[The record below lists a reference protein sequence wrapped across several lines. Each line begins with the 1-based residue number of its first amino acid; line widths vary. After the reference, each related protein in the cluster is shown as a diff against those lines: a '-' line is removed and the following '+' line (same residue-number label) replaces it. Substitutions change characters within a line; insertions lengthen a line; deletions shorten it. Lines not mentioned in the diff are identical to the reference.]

1 MSYKGEGNHKAWS
14 APNTH
19 NFQKKQFYQHMLE
32 RCISMLKYDKKDC
45 EFYLADSKG
54 VPIWTANVI
63 SMDDDEGEGEIPGT
77 LMNFIRHR
85 FPSKVNCTAL
95 KR

>member
-1 MSYKGEGNHKAWS
+1 
-14 APNTH
+14 
-19 NFQKKQFYQHMLE
+19 
-32 RCISMLKYDKKDC
+32 MLKYDKKDC

-63 SMDDDEGEGEIPGT
+63 SMDDDEGEGEVPGT
-77 LMNFIRHR
+77 LMNFIRHSNIW